1 VNKMGIG
8 NRKGNAAETV
18 LRTAKEEDGLSAFK
32 RAKLTAM
39 NQRKKLLEQETAF
52 MICGISGNPGTG
64 KTGIA
69 LDCRT
74 EEEKET
80 HWLFILDFDEG
91 AEPTWRQHWSNDE
104 KIVIF
109 NPFIYNEDMTVDYM
123 ATADMA
129 RYFIAMVNE
138 AIETGQIEDSEETV
152 EIEAVKAIIFDG
164 LDSWLDTTNMIAR
177 LNHIKGKDPRA
188 ADKVKMVPT
197 QWYARTEEYKRL
209 FKAACQL
216 RCHKFFITHMKEVHD
231 GFEIVGLKPDWEKST
246 TAKLFQHIEC
256 KMEERGKT
264 FKLTGQVKKSKTN
277 ADNVGQTFTIM
288 ENDGKTITWNGIP
301 AISEGTL

>member
-1 VNKMGIG
+1 MGLG
-8 NRKGNAAETV
+8 DKKGKAATTV
-18 LRTAKEEDGLSAFK
+18 LETANNEKGLSAFK
-32 RAKLTAM
+32 QAKLRAM
-39 NQRKKLLEQETAF
+39 NQRKVLLEQESAY

-74 EEEKET
+74 EEERET

-91 AEPTWRQHWSNDE
+91 AEPTWRQHWANDE

-138 AIETGQIEDSEETV
+138 AIDTGTIEDGEETV
-152 EIEAVKAIIFDG
+152 KIEAVKAIVFDG

-231 GFEIVGLKPDWEKST
+231 GFDIVGLKPDWEKST

-256 KMEERGKT
+256 KKEERGKT
-264 FKLTGQVKKSKTN
+264 FKLVGHVKKSKTN
-277 ADNVGQTFTIM
+277 AENVGQTFTIM
-288 ENDGKTITWNGIP
+288 ENTNGKIEWTGIP
-301 AISEGTL
+301 NISENTL

>member
-1 VNKMGIG
+1 MGIG

-277 ADNVGQTFTIM
+277 ADNVGQSFTIM

>member
-1 VNKMGIG
+1 
-8 NRKGNAAETV
+8 
-18 LRTAKEEDGLSAFK
+18 
-32 RAKLTAM
+32 
-39 NQRKKLLEQETAF
+39 
-52 MICGISGNPGTG
+52 
-64 KTGIA
+64 
-69 LDCRT
+69 
-74 EEEKET
+74 
-80 HWLFILDFDEG
+80 LFILDFDEG
-91 AEPTWRQHWSNDE
+91 AEPTWRQHWANDE

-109 NPFIYNEDMTVDYM
+109 NPYMYNEDMTVDYM

-138 AIETGQIEDSEETV
+138 AIETGEIEDGEDTV
-152 EIEAVKAIIFDG
+152 KIEAVKAIIFDG

-231 GFEIVGLKPDWEKST
+231 GFDIVGLKPDWEKST

-256 KMEERGKT
+256 KMEERGKN
-264 FKLTGQVKKSKTN
+264 FKLVGQVKKSKTN
-277 ADNVGQTFTIM
+277 ADNVGQSFTIM
-288 ENDGKTITWNGIP
+288 ENDNGKIKWTGIP